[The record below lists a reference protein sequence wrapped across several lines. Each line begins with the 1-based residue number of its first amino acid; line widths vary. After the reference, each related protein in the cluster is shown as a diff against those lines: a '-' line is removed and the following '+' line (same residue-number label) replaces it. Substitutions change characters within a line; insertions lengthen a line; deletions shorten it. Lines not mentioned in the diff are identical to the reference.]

1 MPWYWKTEKANSQK
15 VGDGVTRDDVRTMLK
30 RCNSRPAKLLAFSY
44 ISFSEKE
51 QLVMQLRYL
60 HGLTQDETV
69 ERFPYCYAQML
80 SIPIEQAI
88 DRYQPCLD
96 SIKSWEREALNKC
109 ASVWPDTGFIDRLQ
123 KTIEYAFK

>member
-1 MPWYWKTEKANSQK
+1 MPCYWKTENANSQK

-96 SIKSWEREALNKC
+96 SIKSLVLEALNKC
-109 ASVWPDTGFIDRLQ
+109 ASVWPDSVFFDRLQ
-123 KTIEYAFK
+123 NTIEYAF

>member
-1 MPWYWKTEKANSQK
+1 
-15 VGDGVTRDDVRTMLK
+15 ML
-30 RCNSRPAKLLAFSY
+30 
-44 ISFSEKE
+44 
-51 QLVMQLRYL
+51 LRYL

>member
-1 MPWYWKTEKANSQK
+1 M
-15 VGDGVTRDDVRTMLK
+15 TRDDVRTMLK